1 MSNLIYTINNNLD
14 ISFCN
19 TLIDIF
25 NQKEYENKTQ
35 ISRISGDK
43 ENNNIRNSSYISVNC
58 DLPKIYY
65 NILSQKF
72 KEAFKQYLLHI
83 KNYNI
88 NLQSINNDNLKIIES
103 NISLSKYTKNNG
115 FYTFHN
121 DFNVDNQNG
130 YRLLTFIWYIN
141 DVAIGGETE
150 FIDGTK
156 ILPKQGKL
164 LMFPST
170 WTYAHRGNMPISSDK
185 YIIVGWLQLYS

>member
-14 ISFCN
+14 TSFCN

-25 NQKEYENKTQ
+25 NQKEYENKTE

-43 ENNNIRNSSYISVNC
+43 IIQNIRNSSYISVIY
-58 DLPKIYY
+58 DLPNIYY
-65 NILSQKF
+65 NILSQKL

-103 NISLSKYTKNNG
+103 HISLNKYTKNIG
-115 FYTFHN
+115 FYTFHSDLN
-121 DFNVDNQNG
+121 TYLHKG
-130 YRLLTFIWYIN
+130 YRFITFIWYIN
-141 DVAIGGETE
+141 DVNIGGETE

-164 LMFPST
+164 LMFPSS
-170 WTYAHRGNMPISSDK
+170 WTYTHRGNMPISSDK
-185 YIIVGWLQLYS
+185 YIIVGWLELHS